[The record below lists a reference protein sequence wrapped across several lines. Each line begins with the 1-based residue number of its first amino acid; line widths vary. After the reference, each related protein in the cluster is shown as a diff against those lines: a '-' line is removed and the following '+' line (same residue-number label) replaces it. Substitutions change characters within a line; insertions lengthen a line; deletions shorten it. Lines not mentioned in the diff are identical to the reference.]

1 MNFTKKDYKQKYAIR
16 HYAPA
21 PVEFDKLPD
30 SSVPLYCGDDIIK
43 NPDRG
48 FRGELKITLG
58 TMEEYPNT
66 KLHAYD
72 ALSTHYEKY
81 RKENI
86 QYYQLYVYL
95 TRYCKKRIDQEALNQ
110 LTEYMQKLNNLH
122 IRVLLRFA
130 YQTEL
135 APKSPGTAH
144 MIRNMQI
151 LKKWFKDHETLVN
164 DTVYAMQLG
173 MIGLWGE
180 GHGNS
185 RFINKKKIVK
195 HAFDMIP
202 DGMTL
207 TMRHPKYISL
217 APEPY
222 EKQASLHDD
231 FLIGKEHPWGMIPF
245 NHPEWQM
252 LVNKCKHS
260 FTDGEMPWGR
270 DTTVPI
276 INPIDFLCQCRDYA
290 LSTLSIEHNYKE
302 EGNCYHLLKWKDIY
316 ISENELKNNQLPYLP
331 VSLTNHQISV
341 FDYLNIH
348 LGFVP
353 CISNLKINKNQAEFD
368 IYNFGIG
375 TAADYRIL
383 LKTSNKTIVLCSDMT
398 NMCQFTR
405 THFSAEFD
413 KDLQIRIERK
423 NAPQL
428 TYRLANEV
436 EYRNGWNIIL

>member
-1 MNFTKKDYKQKYAIR
+1 MNFTKKDYKKRYKIEDYAS
-16 HYAPA
+16 APT
-21 PVEFDKLPD
+21 EFDKPPD
-30 SSVPLYCGDDIIK
+30 NSVPLYCGKEIIE

-66 KLHAYD
+66 MLSAYD
-72 ALSTHYEKY
+72 ALETHYNKY
-81 RKENI
+81 RSENI

-95 TRYCKKRIDQEALNQ
+95 TRYCKKQIDETALAQ
-110 LTEYMQKLNNLH
+110 LTQYMQKIKELG

-135 APKSPGTAH
+135 APKSPSTAH
-144 MIRNMQI
+144 MIHNMKI
-151 LKKWFKDHETLVN
+151 LKKWFKDNEELVN
-164 DTVYAMQLG
+164 HTVYAMQLG

-217 APEPY
+217 APDYY
-222 EKQASLHDD
+222 EKTASLHDD

-245 NHPEWQM
+245 HHPDWQA
-252 LVNKCKHS
+252 LINKCKHS

-270 DTTVPI
+270 DNTVPE
-276 INPIDFLCQCRDYA
+276 INPVDFLCQCRDYA

-302 EGNCYHLLKWKDIY
+302 ENNCYHLMKWKDVY
-316 ISENELKNNQLPYLP
+316 ITENELNRNHLPYLS
-331 VSLTNHQISV
+331 VSLNNNKISV
-341 FDYLNIH
+341 FDYLNIY

-353 CISNLKINKNQAEFD
+353 CISNLKRNADKIEFD

-375 TAADYRIL
+375 TAVDYRIL
-383 LKTSNKTIVLCSDMT
+383 LKTSGKIFILTEDMS

-405 THFSAEFD
+405 THFSAEFN
-413 KDLQIRIERK
+413 KNLQLRIERK
-423 NAPQL
+423 NAPHL
-428 TYRLANEV
+428 TYRLANNI
-436 EYRNGWNIIL
+436 EYQDGWNIIL